1 MSPSVTVE
9 EVLLHGHLVRYRLAM
24 SDHADPVMLLIHGI
38 AGSSQTWEEVM
49 PALAGAGYTVIAP
62 DLLGHGE
69 SAKPRG
75 DYSLGAYASGLR
87 DLLAVLG
94 HDRATVVGHSLGG
107 GIAMIFAYQ
116 FPERTERMV
125 LIDSGGLGRE
135 VNIALRA
142 ASLPGS
148 ELVLPL
154 LFSTPLLR
162 AGGAIAGALGKLG
175 LQAGPDVEEIARGI
189 SSFADVESR
198 TAFVHT
204 VRAVIDPQG
213 QRVSARDRL
222 YLADG
227 MPTLLIWGER
237 DPIIPIEHGRAAAE
251 LIAGSRLEIFP
262 GAGHFPHRD
271 DPLRFTDVLGD
282 FLASTEPAQ
291 IDDAVSRRLLRERA
305 AA

>member
-1 MSPSVTVE
+1 MRPQTSVE
-9 EVLLHGHLVRYRLAM
+9 EILIHGHRVRFRTATSDPANPVLLLV
-24 SDHADPVMLLIHGI
+24 HGI

-49 PALAGAGYTVIAP
+49 PGLARDYTVIAP

-94 HDRATVVGHSLGG
+94 HDRASIVGHSLGG

-125 LIDSGGLGRE
+125 LVDSGGLGRE
-135 VNIALRA
+135 VSVALRA

-148 ELVLPL
+148 EFVLPL

-162 AGGAIAGALGKLG
+162 AGGAVAGALGKLG
-175 LQAGPDVEEIARGI
+175 LRGGPDMEEIARGI
-189 SSFADVESR
+189 SGFSDVHTR

-204 VRAVIDPQG
+204 VRSVIDPQG

-222 YLADG
+222 YLAEG
-227 MPTLLIWGER
+227 MPTLLVWGDCDR
-237 DPIIPIEHGRAAAE
+237 IIPVEHGRAAAE
-251 LIAGSRLEIFP
+251 LIDGSRLEIFP

-271 DPLRFTDVLGD
+271 DPVRFVEVLRD
-282 FLASTEPAQ
+282 FMATTEPAW
-291 IDDAVSRRLLRERA
+291 IDDAVARRLLQERA

>member
-1 MSPSVTVE
+1 MPPTVSTD
-9 EVLLHGHLVRYRLAM
+9 EVIIHGHSVRYRTAS
-24 SDHADPVMLLIHGI
+24 SDPDNPVLVLVHGV
-38 AGSSQTWEEVM
+38 AGSSQTWEEVI
-49 PALAGAGYTVIAP
+49 PALARDYTVIAP

-94 HDRATVVGHSLGG
+94 HDRATIVGHSLGG
-107 GIAMIFAYQ
+107 GIAMVFAYQ
-116 FPERTERMV
+116 FPERTERLV
-125 LIDSGGLGRE
+125 LIDSGGLGKE
-135 VNIALRA
+135 VSVALRA

-154 LFSTPLLR
+154 IFAPPLLR
-162 AGGAIAGALGKLG
+162 AGGAVAGFLGKLG
-175 LQAGPDVEEIARGI
+175 LKGGPDAEEVARSIAG
-189 SSFADVESR
+189 FGDLHTR

-204 VRAVIDPQG
+204 IRAVIDPLG

-227 MPTLLIWGER
+227 MPTLIIWGAEDR
-237 DPIIPIEHGRAAAE
+237 IIPVEHGRAAAE
-251 LIAGSRLEIFP
+251 LINGSRLEVFP
-262 GAGHFPHRD
+262 GAGHFPHRH
-271 DPLRFTDVLGD
+271 DPVRFVEVLRE
-282 FLASTEPAQ
+282 FLESTTPAW
-291 IDDAVSRRLLRERA
+291 IDDETARRLLQERA

>member
-1 MSPSVTVE
+1 MGPATTVE
-9 EVLLHGHLVRYRLAM
+9 EIQIHGHRVRYRTAT
-24 SDHADPVMLLIHGI
+24 SDPANPVLLLVHGI
-38 AGSSQTWEEVM
+38 AGSSQTWEEVIG
-49 PALAGAGYTVIAP
+49 PLARDYTVIAP

-94 HDRATVVGHSLGG
+94 HDRASIVGHSLGG

-125 LIDSGGLGRE
+125 LVDSGGLGRE
-135 VNIALRA
+135 VSVALRA

-148 ELVLPL
+148 EFVLPL

-162 AGGAIAGALGKLG
+162 AGGAVAGALGRLG
-175 LQAGPDVEEIARGI
+175 LRGGPDVEEIARGI
-189 SSFADVESR
+189 ATFADVHTR

-204 VRAVIDPQG
+204 VRAVIDPAG

-227 MPTLLIWGER
+227 MPTLLIWGDCDR
-237 DPIIPIEHGRAAAE
+237 IIPVEHGRAAAE
-251 LIAGSRLEIFP
+251 LIEGSRLEVFP

-271 DPLRFTDVLGD
+271 EPLRFVEVLRD
-282 FLASTEPAQ
+282 FLATTEPAC
-291 IDDAVSRRLLRERA
+291 ISDDVARRLLQERA

>member
-1 MSPSVTVE
+1 MPPETTVE
-9 EVLLHGHLVRYRLAM
+9 EVLIHGHSVRYRTAT
-24 SDHADPVMLLIHGI
+24 SDPGNPVLLLVHGI
-38 AGSSQTWEEVM
+38 AGSSQTWEEVI
-49 PALAGAGYTVIAP
+49 PALARDYTVIAP

-94 HDRATVVGHSLGG
+94 HDRATIVGHSLGG
-107 GIAMIFAYQ
+107 GIAMVFAYQ

-125 LIDSGGLGRE
+125 LVDSGGLGRD
-135 VNIALRA
+135 VSIALRA

-148 ELVLPL
+148 EFVLPL

-162 AGGAIAGALGKLG
+162 AGGAIAGALGKIG
-175 LQAGPDVEEIARGI
+175 LRGGPDVEEIARGI
-189 SSFADVESR
+189 NGFSDLHTR

-204 VRAVIDPQG
+204 VRAVIDPLG

-227 MPTLLIWGER
+227 MPTLLVWGDCDR
-237 DPIIPIEHGRAAAE
+237 IIPVEHGRAAHE
-251 LIAGSRLEIFP
+251 LIDGSRLEIFA
-262 GAGHFPHRD
+262 GAGHFPHRN
-271 DPLRFTDVLGD
+271 DPLRFVETLRDIME
-282 FLASTEPAQ
+282 STEPAW
-291 IDDAVSRRLLRERA
+291 IDDSVARRLLQERA